1 MSDESMIPEDDGSP
15 YPPFLPDPEPDQAP
29 AERRTDR
36 SGGDEVPVKDPAL
49 AQKLVD
55 ELLAHRAKGE
65 GKLIG
70 LAGLSRHGKSEF
82 AKKLRDHLSV
92 NVQSVEDYAKTYAGF
107 INLYYLPA
115 RHRRDALLDLAG
127 EDFDKF
133 GDPDVA
139 INEIAVMTRL
149 LWPVLAKLDGIVL
162 FVSLPLLWSAWNS
175 VSDETGQRLTP
186 SEADQA
192 ATRLQTERM
201 VRSIQTLLKYTIVA
215 KQLKQIR
222 KARPGLYLPATTGA
236 GQPLPTRAV
245 IDDAFK
251 AGGPLSIPVFIA
263 FSKSDLFCTP
273 VRTDGLRTAPLAIGR
288 DRTRQAVITPEGAD
302 PLVLGAHAF
311 PDLYR
316 FLEKHVRYFKFDY
329 VQVIHDP
336 SQQPGVDAVKKQ
348 AQQQA
353 YADLRGVMPALEFL
367 TEHPWG
373 FPAVFPTPGTA
384 ATIRFERLRNPKRW
398 SNTVST
404 LLGGSAPAAAPPVPD
419 SGLDPLWNR

>member
-1 MSDESMIPEDDGSP
+1 MSDESMISEDDGLP
-15 YPPFLPDPEPDQAP
+15 YPPLSQEPEPSQAP
-29 AERRTDR
+29 LERRTDA
-36 SGGDEVPVKDPAL
+36 SGGDYVPVTDPAH
-49 AQKLVD
+49 AQTLVT
-55 ELLAHRAKGE
+55 ELLQHRGQGE

-82 AKKLRDHLSV
+82 AKKLRDHLSTG
-92 NVQSVEDYAKTYAGF
+92 VQSVGDYAKTYAGY

-127 EDFDKF
+127 EEFDQF
-133 GDPDVA
+133 GDPDVP
-139 INEIAVMTRL
+139 IRDIAVMTRL

-175 VSDETGQRLTP
+175 VDEATGQRLAP
-186 SEADQA
+186 SNADQA
-192 ATRLQTERM
+192 ATRRQTERM

-222 KARPGLYLPATTGA
+222 NARPALDLPATTEV

-263 FSKSDLFCTP
+263 FSKSDLFRTP
-273 VRTDGLRTAPLAIGR
+273 LRTDGLRTAPLSIGR
-288 DRTRQAVITPEGAD
+288 DRTRQVVIAPETAD

-311 PDLYR
+311 PELYR

-329 VQVIHDP
+329 MQVIHDP
-336 SQQPGVDAVKKQ
+336 SRQPSAEGVDAQ
-348 AQQQA
+348 AQQRA

-373 FPAVFPTPGTA
+373 FPTPGTA
-384 ATIRFERLRNPKRW
+384 AAIQFERRRNPKRW
-398 SNTVST
+398 SGAVSA
-404 LLGGSAPAAAPPVPD
+404 LLGGSAPAAAPPAPD
-419 SGLDPLWNR
+419 GGLDPLWNR